1 MEVQMVHCSPRWLL
15 AVAAL
20 ASSAC
25 SAQGLASAEL
35 DWPRFQTR
43 LSLGAASQPGA
54 AMPATSV
61 WSREPTSRVHS
72 ASLYGDYYF
81 NLPYLT
87 AQTGLGGFRATS
99 GLLYGDAVRGIGRS
113 VIPADARNNLSL
125 GRQLSPS
132 LDSSSD
138 DSDDGSTAP
147 YVGIGYTR
155 LSVSGSWGFSADLGL
170 VTQNPGGAWRLGRA
184 LLGSQYLDDAVRN
197 LRLAPLV
204 HVDVRYSF

>member
-1 MEVQMVHCSPRWLL
+1 MEVQMANCSPRCLL
-15 AVAAL
+15 AAAAL

-35 DWPRFQTR
+35 DWPRFQAR
-43 LSLGAASQPGA
+43 LSLGAASEPGA
-54 AMPATSV
+54 VVPASSV
-61 WSREPTSRVHS
+61 WSREPASRLHS

-81 NLPYLT
+81 SLPYLT
-87 AQTGLGGFRATS
+87 APSGLGGFRATS

-113 VIPADARNNLSL
+113 AIPVDARNSFSL
-125 GRQLSPS
+125 GRQMSAS
-132 LDSSSD
+132 LGSSSD
-138 DSDDGSTAP
+138 DSDDASTAP

-155 LSVSGSWGFSADLGL
+155 LSVSGNWGFSADVGL
-170 VTQNPGGAWRLGRA
+170 LSQNPGGAWRLGRA